1 MTSTPSTR
9 RLLST
14 AWLHPTHWLICAQ
27 VPDPEQGDQLRPI
40 GHTKK
45 SQRRRAA
52 TRAVRGVKGG
62 PTCLQVGATALE
74 EAIARRAG
82 DSATLAAD
90 ALVAVAR
97 ALDAAAK
104 DLHAA
109 PRRSDESE
117 DAHMMYCAAEC
128 RWRAAR
134 AVADVSGNAAVASA
148 RALVEASKA
157 VDAAAKRVVADVEPD
172 VKLAARRDLEEA
184 EAAFESLY
192 DPAKARRPR
201 PTSRAARRRPTA
213 RRRRRRRAAAASQS
227 RTRTR
232 T

>member
-1 MTSTPSTR
+1 M
-9 RLLST
+9 
-14 AWLHPTHWLICAQ
+14 HPTHWLICAQ

-104 DLHAA
+104 DLDAA
-109 PRRSDESE
+109 PHRSDKQE
-117 DAHMMYCAAEC
+117 DAHMMYRVALC
-128 RWRAAR
+128 RWRAAL
-134 AVADVSGNAAVASA
+134 VSAESVDKAAVASA
-148 RALVEASKA
+148 RALVDAAAA
-157 VDAAAKRVVADVEPD
+157 VDAAATRVGADVEPE
-172 VKLAARRDLEEA
+172 VKLAARRDLEDA

-192 DPAKARRPR
+192 KPKKARRPR

>member
-1 MTSTPSTR
+1 M
-9 RLLST
+9 
-14 AWLHPTHWLICAQ
+14 ICAQ

-117 DAHMMYCAAEC
+117 DAHVDFRAAEC
-128 RWRAAR
+128 CWRAAL
-134 AVADVSGNAAVASA
+134 ASADASGDDAATHA
-148 RALVEASKA
+148 RALCVAAAA